1 MGSPRTRT
9 TASGGYGSVIAA
21 DGATPPP
28 IRTHSWL
35 YNLLNSKSQSHGSV
49 IFDRSLLLLILANV
63 YVDVML
69 TVASFDEQH
78 GTPARIF
85 ESVSSVFFM
94 GEYVARFVVAGERVK
109 YRGVAGRLRYATSF
123 ASIVDLVSFV
133 PWILEKARY
142 GNGDVPSTAYVRAFR
157 VLRILKTDR
166 FTGAANSLSR
176 VFTVNASILSVAG
189 IMAGMLVL
197 FTSTLLFYA
206 GDDAAGFDSIPATM
220 YLSILM
226 LTGQGEPDGEL
237 TPLLKLLCAFTAVF
251 SVAMVAIPASM
262 LTFGFE
268 IEAQRLVLKRR
279 ERRLRRRL
287 RAETGDSRIQSCSD
301 SEDDDERDLA
311 KARRRKARAR
321 AQCREKCFGSAA
333 RPERRAVA
341 ADFLLSSSEDEYET
355 LVLGEDESALL
366 EKVRKD
372 LAEEAYQQFLR
383 GGEDVAA
390 NRDLAQRV
398 REHETRRR
406 TMTTEGGGAPTGLV

>member
-1 MGSPRTRT
+1 
-9 TASGGYGSVIAA
+9 
-21 DGATPPP
+21 
-28 IRTHSWL
+28 
-35 YNLLNSKSQSHGSV
+35 
-49 IFDRSLLLLILANV
+49 
-63 YVDVML
+63 ML

-220 YLSILM
+220 YFRRAAPSPRNCGAAAAATRRVRESRRRHGRDANCRQVAAAPRPRRGESASRGAARDRDAESRGAGRGRDADIPSRRYLSILM

-251 SVAMVAIPASM
+251 SVAMVAIPATRPS
-262 LTFGFE
+262 
-268 IEAQRLVLKRR
+268 IPSHRHA
-279 ERRLRRRL
+279 
-287 RAETGDSRIQSCSD
+287 A
-301 SEDDDERDLA
+301 A
-311 KARRRKARAR
+311 ARRGSFAR
-321 AQCREKCFGSAA
+321 S
-333 RPERRAVA
+333 
-341 ADFLLSSSEDEYET
+341 L
-355 LVLGEDESALL
+355 
-366 EKVRKD
+366 
-372 LAEEAYQQFLR
+372 
-383 GGEDVAA
+383 
-390 NRDLAQRV
+390 
-398 REHETRRR
+398 
-406 TMTTEGGGAPTGLV
+406 